1 MATKKKVKFKTKRTK
16 SKLIAFLF
24 LSFFILLTAAALAVY
39 GGYLYYTRD
48 LPDFRAITGYKPK
61 LITEVYS
68 SDGTLIAEFAAERRK
83 LIAYENIPPH
93 VIEAFIA
100 IEDRRFFEHEGV
112 DIKSILGAM
121 FENIQ
126 EGDWVRGA
134 STITQQVIK
143 NIILTPERTM
153 SRKIKEAILAH
164 RIENNLSKEE
174 ILYLYLNHIYLADGN
189 YGIEAAS
196 RAYFGKPSRDMTVA
210 EAALLA
216 GLPKKPEYYSPRKHL
231 DRAIE
236 RQRLVLSKMEDAG
249 FITRDERFDAVD
261 EEIKILPRQRI
272 NNDLAPYFVEH
283 VRRYLQD
290 KVGVK
295 DFINGGYTVFTT
307 LDIELNLEAQWAL
320 RRGILDVEARHGRKV
335 VSRNVGSAGQI
346 RKFRDNQG
354 IKGVQAGEV
363 YEAIV
368 TRVVNVD
375 RPQTTKKQ
383 AKDDKRTGKE
393 EPAGRPVFNARIGIG
408 DVDGRLDYA
417 VSSPFGKAVPGF
429 ESKYSKNLAPA
440 GGYDGLSLS
449 PVELKPGDVVKVLAK
464 EGPEG
469 GFEYSLVIEPVAQG
483 ALLSMESTGKI
494 RALVGG
500 YDFDQSQFNR
510 TVQALRQPG
519 SSFKP
524 MIYAAAL
531 DKGYTE
537 TSVLYDMPVVVKD
550 WAPQNYDGSFDG
562 PMLLRKALAKSRNL
576 ATIRLIMDIDP
587 KYVVKYS
594 KNNFGFTSK
603 LNPYPS
609 LALGGSE
616 VRVLEMAEAF
626 NVFATG
632 GKLVE
637 PQFILRIYD
646 RNGIIIEDNTGGK
659 FLSKEEALKVDREN
673 ARLEVLN
680 EIAKKAGRG
689 AVESPEY
696 IKEEDLTSKTAPAP
710 DKYAFLSPEEFLD
723 LIKSGAADFTSPGNA
738 KQTLSPETAFIM
750 TDLLKAV
757 VSEGTGMRALKLASI
772 APVAGKT
779 GTTND
784 FTDAWFVGYSP
795 RITTAVWVGRDDH
808 KPLGKKE
815 SGSAAALPIWVD
827 YMEDALVKYPGGT
840 FKQPSGIKIVSTPYG
855 SIPYSLESLR
865 HSVIDSIRDS
875 VMINGQE
882 MIKSPEG
889 IYYPADYEKGKGDTE
904 TEIDFL
910 MRN

>member
-1 MATKKKVKFKTKRTK
+1 MAKKKKVKFKTKRTK
-16 SKLIAFLF
+16 SKLLAFLF
-24 LSFFILLTAAALAVY
+24 LTFFILLTAAALAVY
-39 GGYLYYTRD
+39 GGYLYYSRD
-48 LPDFRAITGYKPK
+48 LPDFRAVTGYKPK

-83 LIAYENIPPH
+83 LIAYEDIPPQ

-112 DIKSILGAM
+112 DIKSILGAV

-153 SRKIKEAILAH
+153 TRKIKEAILAH
-164 RIENNLSKEE
+164 RIENNLSKQE

-196 RAYFGKPSRDMTVA
+196 RSYFGKPASDMTLG

-216 GLPKKPEYYSPRKHL
+216 GLPKKPEYFSPRKHL

-236 RQRLVLSKMEDAG
+236 RQKLVLSKMEEAG
-249 FITRDERFDAVD
+249 FITRDERFDALD
-261 EEIKILPRQRI
+261 QGMKIVPKRRI
-272 NNDLAPYFVEH
+272 NNDIAPYFVEH

-307 LDIELNLEAQWAL
+307 LDIDLNLEAQWAL
-320 RRGILDVEARHGRKV
+320 RRGILDVEARHGRKA
-335 VSRNVGSAGQI
+335 VSRNLGSAGEI
-346 RKFRDNQG
+346 RKFRDKQG
-354 IKGVQAGEV
+354 IKSVQSGEV
-363 YEAIV
+363 YEAVV

-375 RPQTTKKQ
+375 KPGPAKKSK
-383 AKDDKRTGKE
+383 KDDKSAKE
-393 EPAGRPVFNARIGIG
+393 ETARPVHNARLGIG
-408 DVDGRLDYA
+408 DVEGRLIFA
-417 VSSPFGKAVPGF
+417 VSSPYGKAVPGF
-429 ESKYSKNLAPA
+429 DTTYSKKYAPA
-440 GGYDGLSLS
+440 GGYDGVSLS
-449 PVELKPGDVVKVLAK
+449 PVELKVGDVVKVLAK
-464 EGPEG
+464 ESSDG
-469 GFEYSLVIEPVAQG
+469 GFEYALDIEPVTQG
-483 ALLSMESTGKI
+483 ALISMESTGKI
-494 RALVGG
+494 RAMAGG

-510 TVQALRQPG
+510 TMQALRQPG

-524 MIYAAAL
+524 MIYSAAL

-537 TSVLYDMPVVVKD
+537 TSILYDMPVVVKD

-587 KYVVKYS
+587 KYAVKYA
-594 KNNFGFTSK
+594 KNFGFSSK

-616 VRVLEMAEAF
+616 VRVVEMAKAF
-626 NVFATG
+626 NVFASG

-659 FLSKEEALKVDREN
+659 FLSKEEALKVEREN
-673 ARLEVLN
+673 ARLDVLN
-680 EIAKKAGRG
+680 EIARKTGHG
-689 AVESPEY
+689 SIETPEY
-696 IKEEDLTSKTAPAP
+696 IKEEELTSKTAPEP
-710 DKYAFLSPEEFLD
+710 DKYAFLSPGEFLE

-750 TDLLKAV
+750 TDLLQAV
-757 VSEGTGMRALKLASI
+757 VSEGTGRRALKLTSL
-772 APVAGKT
+772 APLGGKT

-784 FTDAWFVGYSP
+784 FTDAWFVGFSP

-815 SGSAAALPIWVD
+815 SGSAAALPIWID
-827 YMEDALVKYPGGT
+827 YMEDALAKYPGGS
-840 FKQPSGIKIVSTPYG
+840 FKQPSSIKIVSTPYG
-855 SIPYSLESLR
+855 SIPYSLDSLR

-889 IYYPADYEKGKGDTE
+889 IYYPADYEKGKSESE

>member
-1 MATKKKVKFKTKRTK
+1 MAKKKKVKFKTKRTK
-16 SKLIAFLF
+16 SKLLAFLF
-24 LSFFILLTAAALAVY
+24 LSFFILLTAAALAIY

-48 LPDFRAITGYKPK
+48 LPDFRAVTGYRPK

-83 LIAYENIPPH
+83 LIAYEDIPPR

-112 DIKSILGAM
+112 DIKSILGAV

-153 SRKIKEAILAH
+153 TRKIKEAILAH
-164 RIENNLSKEE
+164 RIENNLSKQE

-196 RAYFGKPSRDMTVA
+196 RSYFGKPARDMTLA

-216 GLPKKPEYYSPRKHL
+216 GLPKKPEYFSPRKHL

-236 RQRLVLSKMEDAG
+236 RQKLVLSKMEEAG
-249 FITRDERFDAVD
+249 FITRDERFDALD
-261 EEIKILPRQRI
+261 QGIKIVPRQRI
-272 NNDLAPYFVEH
+272 NNDIAPYFVEH

-307 LDIELNLEAQWAL
+307 LDIDLNLEAQWAL
-320 RRGILDVEARHGRKV
+320 RRGILDLEARHGRKV
-335 VSRNVGSAGQI
+335 VSKSLGSAGEI
-346 RKFRDNQG
+346 RKFRDKQG
-354 IKGVQAGEV
+354 IKSVQPGEV
-363 YEAIV
+363 YEAVV

-375 RPQTTKKQ
+375 NPGPAKKTKK
-383 AKDDKRTGKE
+383 DDESAKE
-393 EPAGRPVFNARIGIG
+393 ETARPVYNARLGIG
-408 DVDGRLDYA
+408 DVEGRLIFA
-417 VSSPFGKAVPGF
+417 VSSPYGKAVPGF
-429 ESKYSKNLAPA
+429 DTIYSKKLAPA
-440 GGYDGLSLS
+440 GGYDGVSLT
-449 PVELKPGDVVKVLAK
+449 PVELKVGDVVRVLAK
-464 EGPEG
+464 ETTDG
-469 GFEYSLVIEPVAQG
+469 GFDYSLAIEPIAQG
-483 ALLSMESTGKI
+483 ALISMESTGKI
-494 RALVGG
+494 RAMAGG

-510 TVQALRQPG
+510 TMQALRQPG

-524 MIYAAAL
+524 MIYSAAL

-537 TSVLYDMPVVVKD
+537 TSILYDMPVVVKD
-550 WAPQNYDGSFDG
+550 WAPRNYDGSFDG
-562 PMLLRKALAKSRNL
+562 PMLLRKALARSRNL

-587 KYVVKYS
+587 KYAVKYA
-594 KNNFGFTSK
+594 KNFGFTSK

-616 VRVLEMAEAF
+616 VRVVEMAKAF
-626 NVFATG
+626 NVFASG

-659 FLSKEEALKVDREN
+659 FISREEALKVEREN

-680 EIAKKAGRG
+680 EIARKAGRG
-689 AVESPEY
+689 SVETPGY
-696 IKEEDLTSKTAPAP
+696 LKEEELTARTAPEP
-710 DKYAFLSPEEFLD
+710 DKYAFLSPDEFLE

-750 TDLLKAV
+750 TDLLQAV
-757 VSEGTGMRALKLASI
+757 VSEGTGRRALKLTSL

-815 SGSAAALPIWVD
+815 SGSLAALPIWVD
-827 YMEDALVKYPGGT
+827 YMEDALARYPGGS
-840 FKQPSGIKIVSTPYG
+840 FKQPSGIKVVSTPYG
-855 SIPYSLESLR
+855 SIPYSLDSLR

-889 IYYPADYEKGKGDTE
+889 IYYPADYEKGKSETE